1 MTEMTDTTTESVAA
15 FLDRYARALSEID
28 LDALADCYHYPALAV
43 TRRGC
48 QAVSDPAQTREFF
61 AANGAAYKA
70 RGIDAVRITNPRPA
84 YDEDGLWVGLADLEN
99 LDADGRHVGTKHN
112 AYQLLRGADGRWRIV
127 VTTPLD
133 VH

>member
-1 MTEMTDTTTESVAA
+1 MSQTTRTTETVGA

-43 TRRGC
+43 TRLGC
-48 QAVSDPAQTREFF
+48 QAITDPAQTREFF

-70 RGIDAVRITNPRPA
+70 RGIESVRITRPRA
-84 YDEDGLWVGLADLEN
+84 SYDEDGLWVGLADLEN
-99 LDADGRHVGTKHN
+99 LDGEGRHVGTEHN
-112 AYQLLRGADGRWRIV
+112 AYQLLRGGDGRWRIA

-133 VH
+133 VR